1 MIEVLL
7 FASYRE
13 QVGQKTLK
21 LELPAGATVRDAA
34 ERLEAEHPTLKL
46 KGALAARNEVYAA
59 PDEVLGADD
68 TLAFFPPV
76 AGGSGAEELDE
87 ERDTEADAETDH
99 FFVTESP
106 LDIAACT
113 ARVSRPE
120 YGAVSSFLGTVRSP
134 NYGQAVS
141 FIEYQGYETMIVTQ
155 MQRAAAELRA
165 QFELGRIVFGHR
177 LGKLL
182 PGEASIV
189 IVVSS
194 AHRKEALLAT
204 HAAIDRLKEL
214 LPVWKL
220 EGTSEGQHWVAGS
233 AAASEPL

>member
-1 MIEVLL
+1 MIEVLF

-46 KGALAARNEVYAA
+46 QGALAARNEVYAA

-76 AGGSGAEELDE
+76 AGGSGVEELDE
-87 ERDTEADAETDH
+87 ERDTETDH
-99 FFVTESP
+99 FFVTEAP

-134 NYGQAVS
+134 NYGQAVT
-141 FIEYQGYETMIVTQ
+141 FIEYQGYETMIVKQ

-220 EGTSEGQHWVAGS
+220 EATPEGQQWVEGS
-233 AAASEPL
+233 TAASEPL

>member
-13 QVGQKTLK
+13 QVGQKTLQ
-21 LELPAGATVRDAA
+21 LELPTGATVRDAA

-46 KGALAARNEVYAA
+46 QGALAARNEVYAA
-59 PDEVLGADD
+59 PDEVLGAGD

-76 AGGSGAEELDE
+76 AGGSGVGEQGG
-87 ERDTEADAETDH
+87 EADGEADH

-113 ARVSRPE
+113 VRVSRPE

-141 FIEYQGYETMIVTQ
+141 FIEYQGYEAMIVTQ
-155 MQRAAAELRA
+155 MQRAATELRT

-182 PGEASIV
+182 PGEASIL

-220 EGTSEGQHWVAGS
+220 EATPEGQHWVEGS

>member
-1 MIEVLL
+1 MTLEVLF
-7 FASYRE
+7 FATYRE
-13 QVGQKTLK
+13 QTGQKTVK
-21 LELPAGATVRDAA
+21 LELPDGATVRDAA
-34 ERLEAEHPTLKL
+34 AQLEAHYPELKL
-46 KGALAARNEVYAA
+46 TGALAARNEVYAA
-59 PDEVLGADD
+59 PQETLEAGD

-76 AGGSGAEELDE
+76 AGGS
-87 ERDTEADAETDH
+87 DASEPTDDY
-99 FFVTESP
+99 FFVTEAP
-106 LDIAACT
+106 LDIAACS
-113 ARVSRPE
+113 ARASRPE

-134 NYGQAVS
+134 NHGQAVH
-141 FIEYQGYETMIVTQ
+141 FIDYQGYETMILRQ

-182 PGEASIV
+182 PGEASII

-194 AHRKEALLAT
+194 AHRKAALEAT

-220 EGTSEGQHWVAGS
+220 EATPEGQRWVEGS
-233 AAASEPL
+233 TAASDPL